1 MFFSVVLR
9 CSDVPACNDDNVLVI
24 LMFLHVM
31 MVMFCQC
38 SDVPACSDDNVLAQC
53 NRHFRCN
60 IHISM
65 SLSVLLLCS
74 FASRPLRI
82 FSARFEAKS
91 FSGCS

>member
-1 MFFSVVLR
+1 MLVYQKLQEMMSGEITYVLL
-9 CSDVPACNDDNVLVI
+9 CCDVPACNDDNVLVI

-60 IHISM
+60 ICISI
-65 SLSVLLLCS
+65 VS
-74 FASRPLRI
+74 FCALALFI
-82 FSARFEAKS
+82 
-91 FSGCS
+91 CQ